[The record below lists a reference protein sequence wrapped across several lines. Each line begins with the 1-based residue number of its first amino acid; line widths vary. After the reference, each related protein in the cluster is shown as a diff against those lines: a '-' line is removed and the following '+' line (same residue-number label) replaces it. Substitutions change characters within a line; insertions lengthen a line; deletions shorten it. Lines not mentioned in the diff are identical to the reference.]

1 MDMEFW
7 MRLLIVG
14 LGVFFLLLSA
24 AGAVLE
30 LARRGARLEGQ
41 NVNPLDGVTKLAEA
55 LGILFS
61 TLKDAPLWLGLG
73 GFSVILILLGA
84 LLPLSFLRG
93 V

>member
-1 MDMEFW
+1 MDLEFW
-7 MRLLIVG
+7 VRLLIVG

-30 LARRGARLEGQ
+30 LARRGKGLEGASA
-41 NVNPLDGVTKLAEA
+41 NPLDGVTKLAEA
-55 LGILFS
+55 LGALFS
-61 TLKDAPLWLGLG
+61 ALKDAPLWLGLG
-73 GFSVILILLGA
+73 GFGVILILLGA